1 MDEFISELRTKIKG
15 EIITDEEEKF
25 KYRRDTSI
33 FEIEPQV
40 VIEPKDK
47 EDIKNLV
54 SYVAAKKKTNPNLYI
69 TCRAAGTCM
78 SGGPLSES
86 ILLDFTKY
94 FNRILEIGDD
104 YAVAEPG
111 VYYRDFEKETLSKKN
126 LYFPSYPAS
135 RDLCAIG
142 GIVNNNSGG
151 EKTLRYGKT
160 NKWVENIHVILSDGN
175 EYVLKKLDKKDL
187 DKKMEQKDFEGEIYR
202 KMYDLVTKNQNII
215 KKAYIDVTKN
225 SSGYNLWD
233 VWDGKN
239 FDLTQVFIGAQ
250 GTLGIML
257 DAKLK
262 LVKKSRF
269 EKLYVVFFKNLKSL
283 PQFTTDILKLAPT
296 SLEITDDHTFKL
308 YLRYAREMA
317 SILGSG
323 GLINTFKLF
332 LPEMLLVA
340 RHGIPKLVTLV
351 EFEGDNEEELNQ
363 KIRQIEEVVKKY
375 GLIGRFCK
383 TQIEA
388 DKYWKLRRD
397 TFKLLRER
405 VKDKHSTPFIDDLCV
420 KPEYLPQFIPE
431 LTHILD
437 KHKILYTISG
447 HLGDGNLHIIPLMD
461 LSKPEVKD
469 IIYKVTDEVF
479 DLTLKHKGTLTAEH
493 NDGLIRGP
501 YLEKEYG
508 KDMFELFKK
517 VKEIFDP
524 KNIFNS
530 HKKTGATFAYAK
542 SHMISDKQFIQHHP
556 HRRT

>member
-1 MDEFISELRTKIKG
+1 MQEEIKKLINGEVLTQESEKIKY
-15 EIITDEEEKF
+15 T
-25 KYRRDTSI
+25 RDTSI
-33 FEIEPQV
+33 YEMEPEIV
-40 VIEPKDK
+40 VQPKDK
-47 EDIKNLV
+47 TDIKTLI
-54 SYVAAKKKTNPNLYI
+54 SYVLKNKKKHSSLSI
-69 TCRAAGTCM
+69 ACRAAGTCM
-78 SGGPLSES
+78 SGGPLTES
-86 ILLDFTKY
+86 ILLDFTKH
-94 FNRILEIGDD
+94 FNHTLEIGND
-104 YAVAEPG
+104 YAIVEPG
-111 VYYRDFEKETLSKKN
+111 VYYRDFEKETLAKEN

-151 EKTLRYGKT
+151 EKTLQYGKT
-160 NKWVENIHVILSDGN
+160 NKWVKNIHVMLSDGN
-175 EYVLKKLDKKDL
+175 EYVLKKQNQNELKE
-187 DKKMEQKDFEGEIYR
+187 KMGQKDFEGELYR
-202 KMYDLVTKNQNII
+202 KMYDLVIKNQDII

-239 FDLTQVFIGAQ
+239 FDLSQVFVGAQ

-262 LVKKSRF
+262 LVKKNKY
-269 EKLYVVFFKNLKSL
+269 EKLYVVFFKNLAVL
-283 PQFTTDILKLAPT
+283 PDFTTDVLKLKPT
-296 SLEITDDHTFKL
+296 SLELTDDHTFKL

-323 GLINTFKLF
+323 GLFNTVKLF
-332 LPEMLLVA
+332 MPEVLLVL

-351 EFEGDNEEELNQ
+351 QFEGENEKELDQ
-363 KIRQIEEVVKKY
+363 KIKQTEEIVKKY
-375 GLIGRFCK
+375 GLTGRFCK

-388 DKYWKLRRD
+388 NKYWKLRRD

-420 KPEYLPQFIPE
+420 KPEQLPMFIPE

-437 KHKILYTISG
+437 RYKIIYTISG

-461 LSKPEVKD
+461 LSKPEVRT
-469 IIYKVTDEVF
+469 IIYKVANEVF

-508 KDMFELFKK
+508 KEMFELFKK
-517 VKEIFDP
+517 VKQIFDP
-524 KNIFNS
+524 ENIFNP
-530 HKKTGATFAYAK
+530 HKKTGATLEFAK
-542 SHMISDKQFIQHHP
+542 SHMIQDDQFIQHHP
-556 HRRT
+556 HRKD